1 MNTTPVIEPIRH
13 GAILE
18 LRLARPPVNALD
30 PILVRALREAI
41 EAAPEH
47 GAQALLLSGR
57 PGMFSAGLD
66 VPSLLALDRDAMSE
80 FWGGF
85 FDLCAALARAPVPV
99 AAAITGHSPAGGAVL
114 AMLCDYRVMARGAFR
129 IGLNEVQVGL
139 TVPECLQAA
148 LRRLVGAYRAERL
161 LVSGTMLDPDAA
173 LAVGLVDEI
182 AEPDAVVESAIAW
195 LDGLLRL
202 PRGAMQS
209 TRTLARADL
218 AAVFADPASLP
229 IADFLDGWF
238 SAETQATLHGLVER
252 LKKRD

>member
-1 MNTTPVIEPIRH
+1 MSISVLEPIRH
-13 GAILE
+13 DGILE

-30 PILVRALREAI
+30 PVLVRALREAI
-41 EAAPEH
+41 EAAPAH
-47 GAQALLLSGR
+47 GAHALLLSGR

-66 VPSLLALDRDAMSE
+66 VPTLLAFDRDAMSE

-85 FDLCAALARAPVPV
+85 FDLCAALARAPIPV

-139 TVPECLQAA
+139 TVPECLQVA
-148 LRRLVGAYRAERL
+148 LRRLVGTYRAERL
-161 LVSGTMLDPDAA
+161 LVSGTMLEPDAA
-173 LAVGLVDEI
+173 LAVGLVDEL
-182 AEPDAVVESAIAW
+182 AEPDAVIPNALAW